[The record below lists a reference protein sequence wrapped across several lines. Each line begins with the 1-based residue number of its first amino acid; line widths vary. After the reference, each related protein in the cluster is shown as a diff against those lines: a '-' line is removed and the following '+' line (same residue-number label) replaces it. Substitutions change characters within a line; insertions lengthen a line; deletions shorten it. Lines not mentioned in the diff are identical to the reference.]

1 MSIGT
6 LAIAG
11 IPPFSGFFS
20 KDAIQFGAFAADQA
34 LFAAALV
41 TSLLTAF
48 YITRLMCLTF
58 LGSSR
63 APDPAAVE
71 STDAVAAAAAHGVD
85 HPQDAHAHG
94 QAEREQHEVTHG
106 PESLVLGYGVR
117 SRGRHARAP
126 CGCRCVILAAGVV
139 LAGGLGIP
147 AVLGGSDVLAH
158 FLAPGFAPDGSSS
171 AAVAE
176 PVTHASRL
184 VEVAVMALS
193 LLVAAAA
200 ILAARFLYLVRPE
213 LPGRLAGRWPVV
225 HDALYNQLYV
235 ADFYKATIV
244 RGTLMASRQLR
255 AIDRSVVDAAVD
267 GVGTL
272 AQIAAWLSHMSD
284 KYLVDG
290 LVTATRR
297 GAGRLSFL
305 VRTVQTGL
313 VQNYALLMLSGLFV
327 FLTLYLLGGW

>member
-1 MSIGT
+1 MRWPASRRCP
-6 LAIAG
+6 A
-11 IPPFSGFFS
+11 FFS
-20 KDAIQFGAFAADQA
+20 KDAIQLGAFAADPV

-48 YITRLMCLTF
+48 YITRLLCLTF

-63 APDPAAVE
+63 APDPAALE

-106 PESLVLGYGVR
+106 PESLVLGSESGVED
-117 SRGRHARAP
+117 ATPRAMWVP
-126 CGCRCVILAAGVV
+126 LVILAAGVV

-171 AAVAE
+171 AAVAA
-176 PVTHASRL
+176 PVTHPSRL

-213 LPGRLAGRWPVV
+213 LPGRLAARWPGV

-255 AIDRSVVDAAVD
+255 AIDRSVVDSAVD

-272 AQIAAWLSHMSD
+272 TQIAAWLSHMSD

-290 LVTATRR
+290 LVTATGR